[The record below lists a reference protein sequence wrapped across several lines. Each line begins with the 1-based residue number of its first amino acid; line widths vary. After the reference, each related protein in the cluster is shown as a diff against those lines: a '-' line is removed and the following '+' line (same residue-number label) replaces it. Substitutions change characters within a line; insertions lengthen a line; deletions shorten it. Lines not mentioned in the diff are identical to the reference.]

1 MTGTRRQ
8 PSFARP
14 RQAWHLEQHSVA
26 NANECLRMLVY
37 QPWEKASMAAIFP
50 SCTSTG
56 NRPSTHPCVIAAQ
69 HIMGWRPPDLAY
81 ARHEHWRHAVKGTAY
96 CVFDLCRSLGSH
108 HVPHVAPSMDGDHRN
123 SDASTLLHLFF
134 FNIKQRTILKSSSH
148 VQTFKIKGLW
158 KNNNG
163 CVHARF

>member
-1 MTGTRRQ
+1 
-8 PSFARP
+8 
-14 RQAWHLEQHSVA
+14 
-26 NANECLRMLVY
+26 MLVY

-96 CVFDLCRSLGSH
+96 CVFDLCRSLGSYR
-108 HVPHVAPSMDGDHRN
+108 VPHVAPSMDSDHRN
-123 SDASTLLHLFF
+123 SDASTLLHLLFSTSSGAKF
-134 FNIKQRTILKSSSH
+134 SRAVATCRHSKSKVSGRTTMAAPMRDFIQLRH
-148 VQTFKIKGLW
+148 
-158 KNNNG
+158 
-163 CVHARF
+163 